1 MSKPI
6 HTYLDLDVVNNNLT
20 GEVVAPALRFEETR
34 NTPFLEGDSS
44 EYFCSIIRFSIQT
57 GNSLPIFIPRI
68 QTGQP
73 DIDLTVYN
81 LTLSVIASNAALYQ
95 ATATL
100 RHVTSDHTA
109 DIPQQPLAHQDL
121 SGTYYYQYNVA
132 DIVTMF
138 NKAPLTAW
146 INLCASIFLTSPT
159 EVWTIVNKTYVPFLS
174 LTQTSAD

>member
-6 HTYLDLDVVNNNLT
+6 HKYLDLDVVNNNLT
-20 GEVVAPALRFEETR
+20 GDVVAPALRFEETR

-81 LTLSVIASNAALYQ
+81 LTLSVFASDATLNQ

-109 DIPQQPLAHQDL
+109 AIPQAPTAEQDL
-121 SGTYYYQYNVA
+121 SGTYYYQYNAA

-138 NKAPLTAW
+138 NKAHSMGRPIGSVSYTHLT
-146 INLCASIFLTSPT
+146 LPT
-159 EVWTIVNKTYVPFLS
+159 IYSV
-174 LTQTSAD
+174 